1 MKKIRRLISLI
12 LTAAILLI
20 VMTSVFA
27 AGYTYKVTVS
37 GGKYGKVNG
46 ADSVTVDVANGTMWN
61 PDDYTVTVTDGKY
74 YFKGFHISGQEGLV
88 GATKITQDTVFVA
101 TYGVAGDSIEYTV
114 NYHSVDGTELAPS
127 QKFYGNVGDKPVVA
141 FRYIEGYEP
150 QAYNLTGTLKANAA
164 ENIFTFEYKEITAS
178 SGGTT
183 TVVIVEGGGGGTG
196 TGGGAGGTG
205 GTGGNA
211 GGQGTAGGNEGNQG
225 GNGGQTGPVDII
237 DIDNPTTPLA
247 PGGNGGSSS
256 GSNENS
262 GGSGGNG
269 NGNGQK
275 SGNGLLI
282 GGLAAVA
289 GAGIIA
295 GVAIVL
301 ARRKKKKEESNE

>member
-1 MKKIRRLISLI
+1 MKKIRRLVTLI
-12 LTAAILLI
+12 LTAAILLVVI
-20 VMTSVFA
+20 TSVFA
-27 AGYTYKVTVS
+27 AGYTYKVTIS

-46 ADSVTVDVANGTMWN
+46 ADSVTVDIANGTMWN
-61 PDDYTVTVTDGKY
+61 PDDYAVTVTDAKY

-114 NYHSVDGTELAPS
+114 NYHSVDGAELAPS

-196 TGGGAGGTG
+196 TGGGTG

-211 GGQGTAGGNEGNQG
+211 GGQGTAGGNEGNEQ
-225 GNGGQTGPVDII
+225 NEGQTGPVDII

-269 NGNGQK
+269 TGQK

-295 GVAIVL
+295 GVTIAL
-301 ARRKKKKEESNE
+301 AKRKKKKEESNE